1 MLRMALAFCPR
12 GGVAAMVRDKWED
25 IFTSSVRS
33 LMTKDSLCKA
43 ITGLRTEEKNLGGPG
58 VPSLSLASLPKSAKR
73 PQYKWYE

>member
-1 MLRMALAFCPR
+1 MLRMALAFGSR
-12 GGVAAMVRDKWED
+12 GRVAATVRDKWED

-33 LMTKDSLCKA
+33 LMTKDTLFKA
-43 ITGLRTEEKNLGGPG
+43 ITALRTEKNLGGPG